1 MKRLIFQERYLATRK
16 QLVEEKIELEVQ
28 IANLQARI
36 ENINRTLH
44 GWDISLIQNYEV

>member
-16 QLVEEKIELEVQ
+16 QYLEEKIELEVQ

-36 ENINRTLH
+36 DNITETLK
-44 GWDISLIQNYEV
+44 GWDVSLVQNYEV